1 MNMAIVPGLGDR
13 IPRAHIVAYTYGGGM
28 GGIGKE
34 KEEEDWKRW
43 AGGERRGGEGNKYT
57 LLFRWKE

>member
-1 MNMAIVPGLGDR
+1 MAIVPGLGDR

-34 KEEEDWKRW
+34 KKRRLQEM
-43 AGGERRGGEGNKYT
+43 GGWGEEGNK
-57 LLFRWKE
+57 

>member
-1 MNMAIVPGLGDR
+1 MEEEW
-13 IPRAHIVAYTYGGGM
+13 

>member
-28 GGIGKE
+28 GAIGKE
-34 KEEEDWKRW
+34 KKKKIGRDGRV
-43 AGGERRGGEGNKYT
+43 GRGG
-57 LLFRWKE
+57 